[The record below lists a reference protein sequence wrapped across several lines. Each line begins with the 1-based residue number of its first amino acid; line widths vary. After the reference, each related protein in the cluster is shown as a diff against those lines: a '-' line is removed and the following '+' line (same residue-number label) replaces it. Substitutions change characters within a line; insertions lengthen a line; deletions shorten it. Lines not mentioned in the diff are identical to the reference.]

1 MSAMKFF
8 IQVKPKSSNARIE
21 QKNEKE
27 LTVWVREAPEDGKAN
42 DAVVRAVAEHF
53 DVAPSRVKILRG
65 ASARK
70 KIIEIV

>member
-1 MSAMKFF
+1 MKFF
-8 IQVKPKSSNARIE
+8 LHVKPKSSIVRIE

-27 LTVWVREAPEDGKAN
+27 LTVWVKEVPEDGKAN

-65 ASARK
+65 ASGRK

>member
-1 MSAMKFF
+1 MRFF
-8 IQVKPKSSNARIE
+8 IQVKPKSSIARIE

-42 DAVVRAVAEHF
+42 NAVVRSVAEHF

-65 ASARK
+65 ASGRK
-70 KIIEIV
+70 KVVEIL

>member
-1 MSAMKFF
+1 MKFF
-8 IQVKPKSSNARIE
+8 LHVKPKSSITRIE

-42 DAVVRAVAEHF
+42 DAVVRAIAEHC

-65 ASARK
+65 ACGRK
-70 KIIEIV
+70 KIIEIS

>member
-1 MSAMKFF
+1 MRFF
-8 IQVKPKSSNARIE
+8 IHVKPKSSTARVE

-27 LTVWVREAPEDGKAN
+27 LTVWVREVPEDGKAN

-65 ASARK
+65 ASGRK
-70 KIIEIV
+70 KVVEIL